1 MSQPQKQPGNFFP
14 FSPSRYSATA
24 QPSASS
30 STPPPTSPRSSS
42 LGGSR
47 LGPTKMDW
55 RIIPVTSLLVRFDL
69 DGLGDPFYRVL
80 GKRLTVDYGDP
91 EAVTKAIEAGGADVE
106 EMAVRLDA
114 AWDDYKLQGA
124 VLLYRWTKDLR
135 YPLTGRI
142 ISGDELEEGETPD
155 TYEDDKRKPP
165 TILRALD
172 LLLVVNVL
180 ARTRANIILK
190 NAPLALERQYLG
202 QSLFTDD
209 ARMISLAH
217 ATGCVEE
224 ALLK

>member
-1 MSQPQKQPGNFFP
+1 MTQPQFLSGKPFT
-14 FSPSRYSATA
+14 FSPSHYSATA
-24 QPSASS
+24 QSSTAS
-30 STPPPTSPRSSS
+30 STPPPASPRSSS

-55 RIIPVTSLLVRFDL
+55 RIVPVTNLLVRFDL

-91 EAVTKAIEAGGADVE
+91 DAMTKAIEAGGADVE
-106 EMAVRLDA
+106 EMVVRLDA
-114 AWDDYKLQGA
+114 VWDEYKLQGA

-135 YPLTGRI
+135 YTLTGRI
-142 ISGDELEEGETPD
+142 NNGDELEDGEPQD
-155 TYEDDKRKPP
+155 SYEDDRRKPP

-172 LLLVVNVL
+172 LLLVMNVL
-180 ARTRANIILK
+180 ARTRANILLK
-190 NAPLALERQYLG
+190 NAPLALERQYLS
-202 QSLFTDD
+202 QSLFADD
-209 ARMISLAH
+209 PRMISLAH

>member
-1 MSQPQKQPGNFFP
+1 MKQTGTASP
-14 FSPSRYSATA
+14 FSPSVYNATA
-24 QPSASS
+24 QSTASS
-30 STPPPTSPRSSS
+30 STPPPPTPRPSS

-55 RIIPVTSLLVRFDL
+55 RIIPVTNTLVRFDL

-91 EAVTKAIEAGGADVE
+91 EAVTKVIEAGGADVE
-106 EMAVRLDA
+106 EMATRLESV
-114 AWDDYKLQGA
+114 WNDYKLQGA
-124 VLLYRWTKDLR
+124 ILWYRWSKDLR

-142 ISGDELEEGETPD
+142 ISGDELEDDEPQD
-155 TYEDDKRKPP
+155 TYEDDRRKPP

-172 LLLVVNVL
+172 LLLVMNVL
-180 ARTRANIILK
+180 ARTRANILLK

-209 ARMISLAH
+209 ARMISLAQ

-224 ALLK
+224 ALK